1 MVLDPIDESFDK
13 SFKSET
19 PLIREAKI
27 KGTAINLRTL
37 IKIVPNGLIQSTTK
51 DFPHSNCTIVM
62 ANKTPKTI
70 PKRILQC
77 RANFFI
83 KII

>member
-1 MVLDPIDESFDK
+1 M
-13 SFKSET
+13 
-19 PLIREAKI
+19 
-27 KGTAINLRTL
+27 
-37 IKIVPNGLIQSTTK
+37 VPNGLIQSTTK